1 MSSVRITASS
11 GRITVR
17 AEARNDVEI
26 LRGRTGDDA
35 NDVRGGSDGVDLVVP
50 AGTDLAVGTS
60 SGRITLVG
68 PLGRVSATTRSGKIE
83 IEECAEL
90 DARTTSASVKV
101 GRVHGDARVKTASGG
116 ITLGDVAGAMRAS
129 TVSSQIE
136 VRAGGPTEVRTVS
149 GSVTLVVTEPRDVAA
164 GSVSGSVRIAVPAGS
179 HPATALRS
187 MSGSR
192 SVEPD
197 VGTDFEVKA
206 RSASGS
212 LAVVYDS

>member
-1 MSSVRITASS
+1 M
-11 GRITVR
+11 R
-17 AEARNDVEI
+17 AEARDEVEI
-26 LRGRTGDDA
+26 LRGRAGDDA

-60 SGRITLVG
+60 SGKVTLDG
-68 PLGRVSATTRSGKIE
+68 PLGRVTVTTRSGKIK
-83 IEECAEL
+83 IEECTEL
-90 DARTTSASVKV
+90 DARTTSASVEV
-101 GRVHGDARVKTASGG
+101 DRVHGEARVKTATGG
-116 ITLGDVAGAMRAS
+116 IALANVGGAVRAA

-136 VRAGGPTEVRTVS
+136 VRAGGPTEVKTVS
-149 GSVTLVVTEPRDVAA
+149 GSIHLVVTEARDVAA
-164 GSVSGSVRIAVPAGS
+164 GSVSGSVRIAVPPGS

-192 SVEPD
+192 SVEPSI
-197 VGTDFEVKA
+197 GADFEVKA